1 MNFLKAYSD
10 SSPSTSPPESPPR
23 SPFQSALRSGADA
36 GKQLTSL
43 GPPESTRQTKLISG
57 VVERVAFNEAKF
69 AALERSLDVTGATI
83 DPRSGNVV
91 VAPTQ
96 LKRSHASQ
104 SRSQHASEYGDKT
117 TLKRPRTTE
126 PAREL
131 PLNSIASGPPL
142 SGKSSTSKTP
152 SSTETFLP
160 SSEFHAQNHHDYQ
173 NRSWIK
179 PESSSRTF
187 AQLETYTPFIP
198 KRALLTVSAHEGGVS
213 CANFFPD
220 HGHLLL
226 TAGLDGS
233 ACIWSTDRMSRM
245 RTYRGHRKGVRD
257 ATFSLTG
264 DTFLTASYDRH
275 VRLWDTEYGRVIG
288 SYSTSS
294 IPLCVRFS
302 PLHNGVEFLAAC
314 ADKKVVQI
322 DTRDAAKI
330 VQQYDQHMGAVNS
343 IAFIDDD
350 RRFVSSCE
358 DKVLRVWEYGMPV
371 VIRYVSDP
379 SAHSIPYTALHP
391 NRRWLI
397 CQTMDNTIRVF
408 AARDKFKPYP
418 KKLFK
423 GHLVAGYACGLC
435 TSPDGRFVAS
445 GDGMGRLFF
454 WDWKSTRLFRV
465 LEAHKGVCSTVQW
478 HPTKSSL
485 LVTGGWDGQL
495 MFWD

>member
-1 MNFLKAYSD
+1 MDYLNAYSD
-10 SSPSTSPPESPPR
+10 SSPSTSPLQTPPR
-23 SPFQSALRSGADA
+23 SPLQSSSTKLKNNAERR
-36 GKQLTSL
+36 LTPSWD
-43 GPPESTRQTKLISG
+43 PESVKHTRLVSG
-57 VVERVAFNEAKF
+57 VVEHVSFNETEF
-69 AALERSLDVTGATI
+69 AALERSLDVTGATV

-91 VAPTQ
+91 VSAQSKRPRGIQ
-96 LKRSHASQ
+96 PRLQRVSGLDENSALKRA
-104 SRSQHASEYGDKT
+104 
-117 TLKRPRTTE
+117 RTTE
-126 PAREL
+126 PVVI
-131 PLNSIASGPPL
+131 S
-142 SGKSSTSKTP
+142 KSVESNQTSVEKNNTKTTCAAP
-152 SSTETFLP
+152 FLP
-160 SSEFHAQNHHDYQ
+160 TSEFHARDRHDYQ

-179 PESSSRTF
+179 PESSARTF
-187 AQLETYTPFIP
+187 AQLETYTPYIP
-198 KRALLTVSAHEGGVS
+198 KRTLLSVPAHEGGIS
-213 CANFFPD
+213 CTNFFP
-220 HGHLLL
+220 HYGHLLL
-226 TAGLDGS
+226 SAGLDGS
-233 ACIWSTDRMSRM
+233 ACMWSTDRMSRM
-245 RTYRGHRKGVRD
+245 RTYRGHTKGVRD
-257 ATFSLTG
+257 ATFSPTG

-275 VRLWDTEYGRVIG
+275 VRLWDTESGRVIG
-288 SYSTSS
+288 SYSMTST
-294 IPLCVRFS
+294 PLCVRFS

-314 ADKKVVQI
+314 SDKKVIQI

-379 SAHSIPYTALHP
+379 AAHSIPYTTLHP
-391 NRRWLI
+391 NRKWLI
-397 CQTMDNTIRVF
+397 CQSMDNTIRIF
-408 AARDKFKPYP
+408 AAREKFKPYP

-423 GHLVAGYACGLC
+423 GHLVAGYACGLG

-465 LEAHKGVCSTVQW
+465 LEGHKGVCSTVRW

-485 LVTGGWDGQL
+485 IVSGGWDGQL